1 MIGIKLRQR
10 RTMSR
15 WIPSFGDK
23 GRWRVQ
29 WHRAD
34 RRPQPPPPGST
45 NRLPP
50 LSAKQHD
57 CSSAAEAEAWKSA
70 LLARHGANIV
80 VTIIDRAETV
90 DEETRR
96 ASVKPRRRGRGDR
109 ARDAHRGSSC

>member
-34 RRPQPPPPGST
+34 PRPQPPPPGST
-45 NRLPP
+45 NRLPQ
-50 LSAKQHD
+50 LSTQHHD
-57 CSSAAEAEAWKSA
+57 CNSVAEAEAWRTA

-96 ASVKPRRRGRGDR
+96 ASEAPSARAGR
-109 ARDAHRGSSC
+109 SCR